1 MADAGA
7 WFAGPHR
14 PPGVGRRGMVAT
26 SSPLAAMAG
35 MRAFEHGGN
44 ATDAA
49 LAAAAV
55 LAVVEPNQSGLGG
68 DLFAL
73 VVRDGERPAGL
84 NASGRAP
91 ADPAGRLPETFGP
104 TSVTMP
110 GCVAGWADLA
120 TRCSRLGLSEAVE
133 PAIQLAE
140 AGFTIAPRN
149 LEEWSSD
156 WAELSGDA
164 ARHFAVRDPFSNP
177 ELAESLRSVRD
188 GTFYSG
194 RCGEAIVAGSWLAES
209 DLASHTNDWVDPV
222 EFSFRGHTLL
232 ELPPNGQGSIAGWA
246 LEALGDD
253 LSAAAQVEALAA
265 AYARGYASIGGTSY
279 VCAADGDGMGVSLIQ
294 SIYYG
299 FGSQVIAAG
308 CGFMLQ
314 NRGAGFVLDPGHPN
328 QFVAGKRP
336 FHTIMPGAVLD
347 ADRRWR
353 TVLGVT
359 GGQYQPQGHLQVMVN
374 LIGHGHDPQTALD
387 LPRYRLEEDWTVSV
401 EPPLAG
407 QLETFTGRAARV
419 IDDVHNYGNG
429 HVIDRSPDGLL
440 RGGTEPR
447 RDGVALGR

>member
-1 MADAGA
+1 MPDADA

-44 ATDAA
+44 AADAA
-49 LAAAAV
+49 LAAATV

-91 ADPAGRLPETFGP
+91 ADPGELLPTVFGA
-104 TSVTMP
+104 TSVTVP
-110 GCVAGWADLA
+110 GCVAGWTDLA
-120 TRCSRLGLSEAVE
+120 KRCSRLGLAAAVE
-133 PAIQLAE
+133 PAIELAE
-140 AGFTIAPRN
+140 RGFTIAPRN

-156 WAELSGDA
+156 WAELTGVA
-164 ARHFAVRDPFSNP
+164 ARHFAVRDPFSNR
-177 ELAESLRSVRD
+177 EVAESLRAVAD

-194 RCGEAIVAGSWLAES
+194 RCGEAIVTGSWLSEA
-209 DLASHTNDWVDPV
+209 DLAGHSNEWVDPV
-222 EFSFRGHTLL
+222 EFGFRDHTLL

-253 LSAAAQVEALAA
+253 LSPAAQVEALAA

-299 FGSQVIAAG
+299 FGSQVLADG

-314 NRGAGFVLDPGHPN
+314 NRGAGFVLDSGHPN
-328 QFVAGKRP
+328 QFAPGKRP

-353 TVLGVT
+353 SVLGVT
-359 GGQYQPQGHLQVMVN
+359 GGQYQPQGHLQVVVN

-387 LPRYRLEEDWTVSV
+387 LPRFRLEEDWTVAV
-401 EPPLAG
+401 EPPLAD
-407 QLETFTGRAARV
+407 QLSTFNGRAARV
-419 IDDVHNYGNG
+419 VADVHNYGNA
-429 HVIDRSPDGLL
+429 HVIDRSGDGLL

-447 RDGVALGR
+447 RDGVVLGL